1 MNRVNNQALLALVTA
16 SIFAVSLFQ
25 PLSLAEDSDYS
36 YPANIFVDLENG
48 NVITESSIIS
58 VTIQNE
64 ELPTYATWE
73 LLDTSGTRFF
83 IDFTEDLEI
92 YSESNFSESV
102 ASWKEWSFGIE
113 VNPAAIGHCSCIA
126 KITVQEETGNTVS
139 LIRTLF
145 ISPDSPTNYQ
155 FPPIIHVISDSESQW
170 SRKTHILQFVTMDI
184 DLENP
189 NLSYIIADSTNV
201 KCSNVYIGVP
211 DESIDFIPSANTATD
226 GLFSYEIMT
235 ENLTDGWY
243 DLSVFAINPTNQ
255 QFSHDCMSIMVDN
268 SPPVVIIEGQNNVA
282 EGSGYTIFDGSSSFD
297 ETWGIQGLTYVW
309 SVVNTDS
316 SIDND
321 TVILAG
327 LDERTL
333 SVSTEDAGTY
343 EIKLTISDKAGNLA
357 TSVNYLEVQ
366 NIPPL
371 VKLTIDG
378 EPIENNGQFTLLRE
392 GSCIIDASGSTDTQN
407 DADNLRYVWRVNN
420 IPTYEGEARDF
431 SWPEGVDGDFILT
444 IEVIDDDSESSQ
456 ISVLVKDGS
465 TDSVLPLSIIVLILS
480 VIFFSYSVVNM
491 RKQTNESDIP
501 KWS

>member
-1 MNRVNNQALLALVTA
+1 M
-16 SIFAVSLFQ
+16 
-25 PLSLAEDSDYS
+25 
-36 YPANIFVDLENG
+36 
-48 NVITESSIIS
+48 
-58 VTIQNE
+58 
-64 ELPTYATWE
+64 
-73 LLDTSGTRFF
+73 
-83 IDFTEDLEI
+83 
-92 YSESNFSESV
+92 
-102 ASWKEWSFGIE
+102 
-113 VNPAAIGHCSCIA
+113 
-126 KITVQEETGNTVS
+126 
-139 LIRTLF
+139 
-145 ISPDSPTNYQ
+145 
-155 FPPIIHVISDSESQW
+155 
-170 SRKTHILQFVTMDI
+170 LQFVTMDI
-184 DLENP
+184 DLEDP
-189 NLSYIIADSTNV
+189 NLSYMIADSTNV

-255 QFSHDCMSIMVDN
+255 QFSYDCMSIMVDN

-282 EGSGYTIFDGSSSFD
+282 EGSGYAIFDGSSSFD

-357 TSVNYLEVQ
+357 TSVDYLEVQ

-465 TDSVLPLSIIVLILS
+465 TDPVLPLSIIVLILS

>member
-1 MNRVNNQALLALVTA
+1 
-16 SIFAVSLFQ
+16 
-25 PLSLAEDSDYS
+25 
-36 YPANIFVDLENG
+36 
-48 NVITESSIIS
+48 
-58 VTIQNE
+58 
-64 ELPTYATWE
+64 
-73 LLDTSGTRFF
+73 
-83 IDFTEDLEI
+83 
-92 YSESNFSESV
+92 
-102 ASWKEWSFGIE
+102 
-113 VNPAAIGHCSCIA
+113 
-126 KITVQEETGNTVS
+126 
-139 LIRTLF
+139 
-145 ISPDSPTNYQ
+145 
-155 FPPIIHVISDSESQW
+155 
-170 SRKTHILQFVTMDI
+170 MDI

-189 NLSYIIADSTNV
+189 NLSYMIADSTNV

-211 DESIDFIPSANTATD
+211 EESIDFIPSANTATD

-255 QFSHDCMSIMVDN
+255 QFSYDCMSIMVDN
-268 SPPVVIIEGQNNVA
+268 SPPVVIIEGENNVA
-282 EGSGYTIFDGSSSFD
+282 EGSGYAIFDGSSSFD

-333 SVSTEDAGTY
+333 SVSTEYAGTY

-357 TSVNYLEVQ
+357 TSVDYLEVQ